1 MKKRILSLALAISLL
16 LAFVPMNVYA
26 HHGLTSYGN
35 VRLLGLYLDSY
46 GIFRYGWHSHWNS
59 TPTPK
64 PEPKVYPTSVSI
76 KKPGKKIY
84 VGDSIRLYPSYKPSN
99 TNVTSVT
106 WRSSNSKIAKIS
118 DSGKLKALK
127 IGRVTVTVKTSN
139 GKTSK
144 RIINIIERKA
154 KSIKL
159 KNPPS
164 KIGVGE
170 SKKLKAIISPAKT
183 TNKTIRWKSS
193 NSKVIKVD
201 KNGNI
206 KALAKG
212 SATITATTS
221 NGKKTWKKIEVYATA
236 AESIHIQGLYS
247 GYFVGD
253 TIKIKASVLPST
265 AKNKN
270 YTVSFSNPSMV
281 KKSKTD
287 YWDEDDWDDDDGFS
301 SNNAYELIAPGK
313 LTVTVTASNGIKSSA
328 SFTVVTP
335 EPQIKLTQG
344 TNPVVVNNK
353 SYTIGGSVT
362 SRNNSRS
369 QLKVY
374 INDEETYIDYNSSFS
389 KTLTLVEGLNT
400 ITIKAVNAYGKETI
414 LSKEVTFT
422 PPVPAVT
429 VDQGTNAV
437 TVNNKS
443 YTISGRATDTNDSR
457 SQLKVY
463 INDEEIYINYN
474 NDFSKTLTLVEGLNT
489 ITIKAVNT
497 YGKET
502 ILTKEVTFTPPVPA
516 VTVDQGTNAVTVNN
530 KSYTIS
536 GKATDTND
544 SRPQLKV
551 YINDEEIYINYDN
564 AFSKTLTL
572 VEGLNTITI
581 KAVNTYG
588 KETIFTKEVTFTPLS

>member
-35 VRLLGLYLDSY
+35 RRLLGLYLDSY

-118 DSGKLKALK
+118 ASGKLKALK
-127 IGRVTVTVKTSN
+127 IGRVIVTVKTSN

-144 RIINIIERKA
+144 RIINILERKA

-301 SNNAYELIAPGK
+301 SNNSYELIAPGK

-344 TNPVVVNNK
+344 TNAVTVNKK
-353 SYTIGGSVT
+353 SYTISGTVT
-362 SRNNSRS
+362 SRNNSYS
-369 QLKVY
+369 QLKAY
-374 INDEETYIDYNSSFS
+374 INDKVVSINYYDNSFS
-389 KTLTLVEGLNT
+389 RTLTLDEGLNT
-400 ITIKAVNAYGKETI
+400 ITIKAVNTYGKETI
-414 LSKEVTFT
+414 ATKEVTFT
-422 PPVPAVT
+422 PPVPTVT
-429 VDQGTNAV
+429 IDQGTNAV

-443 YTISGRATDTNDSR
+443 YTISGKATDTNDSY
-457 SQLKVY
+457 SQLKAY
-463 INDEEIYINYN
+463 INDAAVSLNYYDN
-474 NDFSKTLTLVEGLNT
+474 AFTRTLTLAEGLNT

-502 ILTKEVTFTPPVPA
+502 ILTKEVTFTP
-516 VTVDQGTNAVTVNN
+516 
-530 KSYTIS
+530 
-536 GKATDTND
+536 
-544 SRPQLKV
+544 
-551 YINDEEIYINYDN
+551 
-564 AFSKTLTL
+564 
-572 VEGLNTITI
+572 
-581 KAVNTYG
+581 
-588 KETIFTKEVTFTPLS
+588 LS